1 LIFCIDCF
9 NDVEIRGAIEA
20 INEKGVCSLCQKSNV
35 FIYNSDLH
43 KDTSAVQN
51 MLESILRIYL
61 PESELPDEYP
71 VAHKKSISERLT
83 EDWDIFAPDSA
94 KIDKIVK
101 DIVENSLSLSDKILS
116 EKVGIPELYNE
127 DYLLQHSILKNYT
140 WDKFKT
146 SLRNFNRFHN
156 DHFNLELLRD
166 LLKDAEVCIAFDKKR
181 KFYRA
186 RVSKSS
192 GYKPKEMGAPPNDL
206 ASPGRVNSK
215 GQSCLYLCTDK
226 MTTVKEI
233 RASAFDYVTIA
244 PFKLTRDVTVL
255 NLSSITHTSPFS
267 LDSNDEKDRYIEYLI
282 NEKILHAIE
291 KDLAKPMSRLD
302 SELDYLPTQYFSDF
316 AKACGYD
323 GVQYCSTFNKEVY
336 NIALFDPEVCSCGK
350 CKTIRVESIDYTLS

>member
-1 LIFCIDCF
+1 MIICIDCF

-20 INEKGVCSLCQKSNV
+20 IGEKGHCSLCQKEDV

-43 KDTSAVQN
+43 KDLSTIQN

-71 VAHKKSISERLT
+71 VAQKKSISERLT
-83 EDWDIFAPDSA
+83 EDWNIFAIDSA
-94 KIDKIVK
+94 KVDRIVK
-101 DIVENSLSLSDKILS
+101 DIVDNSLSLNAKILS

-166 LLKDAEVCIAFDKKR
+166 LLEDAEVCIAFDKKR

-186 RVSKSS
+186 RVSDSR
-192 GYKPKEMGAPPNDL
+192 GYKPKKMGAPPNDL

-255 NLSSITHTSPFS
+255 NLSSITHNSPFS

-282 NEKILHAIE
+282 NEKILQAIE

-323 GVQYCSTFNKEVY
+323 GVQYCSTFDKKAY
-336 NIALFDPEVCSCGK
+336 NIALYDPTVCSCGK
-350 CKTIRVESIDYTLS
+350 CETMWVESVDYHCC